1 MNLHENITQ
10 TGIKTIVPILFLLCI
25 VHSPLIAQN
34 NSPDRWQLVERWVGN
49 ITYDIKGGPDVPV
62 GLGALPGNTSLTITY
77 DVVLDYE
84 DDRTWR
90 GIAKGHGSM
99 EAYAE
104 HIYDLGQHT
113 ISNSGQG
120 SLEDKAYLRINY
132 RHGHYTIG
140 ITGRP
145 GPISVHYREKMTI
158 GAGILRDI
166 DETVETDLAQVSSD
180 NPFQDRPKLPESGLV
195 LSGTLEFNFPWE
207 SHKLTWSLR
216 PADERPHPC
225 DNTDIREGIIS
236 PEAEMLRESIA
247 AALAARG
254 ARIGPEHVVVLAP
267 EGQESLQGF
276 DMLRYTVPLQ
286 STDNQPRHNMNC
298 LVAKMESGE
307 IEPGTLIGAGEM
319 IFGMVQ
325 QVGGK
330 TRITMRRTKVETAIV
345 INAGM
350 STVEGTGHD
359 AVTQAATEAAE
370 TALSG
375 LQFY

>member
-1 MNLHENITQ
+1 MTQNENNTQ
-10 TGIKTIVPILFLLCI
+10 KGIKTIVPILFLLSI
-25 VHSPLIAQN
+25 SLPSLLAQD
-34 NSPDRWQLVERWVGN
+34 NSPGRWQSVERWVGK
-49 ITYDIKGGPDVPV
+49 ITYDVKGGPDVPV
-62 GLGALPGNTSLTITY
+62 GGLPGTSSLTIAY
-77 DVVLDYE
+77 DVVLDLE
-84 DDRTWR
+84 DDLTWR
-90 GIAKGHGSM
+90 GIAKGYGSM

-104 HIYDLGQHT
+104 HISDRGQHI
-113 ISNSGQG
+113 ISSSGQG
-120 SLEDKAYLRINY
+120 SLEDKAFLSINC

-145 GPISVHYREKMTI
+145 GPISVQYREKMTI

-166 DETVETDLAQVSSD
+166 DETFETDLAKFASN
-180 NPFQDRPKLPESGLV
+180 NPFQDSPKLPESGLV

-254 ARIGPEHVVVLAP
+254 ATIGPEHVVVLAP

-307 IEPGTLIGAGEM
+307 IEP
-319 IFGMVQ
+319 
-325 QVGGK
+325 
-330 TRITMRRTKVETAIV
+330 RN
-345 INAGM
+345 INRSRGNDFWHG
-350 STVEGTGHD
+350 STSWRKNQDYH
-359 AVTQAATEAAE
+359 AQNK
-370 TALSG
+370 S
-375 LQFY
+375 